1 MSKYI
6 VVCYAVHERKI
17 ASYDVFDSEREAVS
31 FLTKDAK
38 KTYEEEKN
46 NGAASPVETAS
57 YGEAEV
63 SSSNGEYVWT

>member
-1 MSKYI
+1 M
-6 VVCYAVHERKI
+6 
-17 ASYDVFDSEREAVS
+17 S

-63 SSSNGEYVWT
+63 SSSNGEYVWTWEIVTV